1 MKKPVT
7 VVGMGEMGGVFARG
21 FLKCGHPVFPVT
33 RQTDFAELSGEWAS
47 SAAVVVAVGE
57 KDLKTT
63 LSVLPPQWQDRII
76 LLQNELL
83 PKDWQAMGLKNP
95 TVISVWFEKKQPNDY
110 KVIIPSPVFG
120 PKSQLII
127 DALAAINIP
136 TKACADADELLLE
149 LILKNLYI
157 VTTNVCGLKV
167 GGTVGELW
175 NDHLDLTKRV
185 ANEVLDI
192 QFKLAGKEFDRNRLI
207 EAMHAAFEGDA
218 QHKCMGRSAP
228 ARLER
233 ALRQAAEFDLSV
245 ETLKEISLV
254 QK

>member
-7 VVGMGEMGGVFARG
+7 VIGMGEMGGVFARG
-21 FLKCGHPVFPVT
+21 FLKCGHPVYPVT
-33 RQTDFAELSGEWAS
+33 RQTDLAKLPAEWAV

-57 KDLKTT
+57 KDLGAT
-63 LSVLPPQWQDRII
+63 LSVVPAQWQDRIV

-83 PKDWQAMGLKNP
+83 PKDWQAMGLQDP
-95 TVISVWFEKKQPNDY
+95 TVVSVWFEKKQPNDY

-120 PKSQLII
+120 PNSQLIV
-127 DALAAINIP
+127 DALAALNIP
-136 TKACADADELLLE
+136 TKICADADELLLE

-175 NDHLDLTKRV
+175 ADHLDLTKRV
-185 ANEVLDI
+185 ADEVLDI
-192 QFKLAGKEFDRNRLI
+192 QFKLAGKEFDRDRLM
-207 EAMHAAFEGDA
+207 EAMHAAFEGDR

-233 ALRQAAEFDLSV
+233 ALRQAAEFALPV
-245 ETLKEISLV
+245 ETLKDISLV